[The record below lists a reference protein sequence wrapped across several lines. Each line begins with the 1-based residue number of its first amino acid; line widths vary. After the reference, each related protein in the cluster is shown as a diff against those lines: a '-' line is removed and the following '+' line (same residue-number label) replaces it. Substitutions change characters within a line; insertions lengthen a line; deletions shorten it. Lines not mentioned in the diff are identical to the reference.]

1 MGNKKRESLGTER
14 MSDMAGTLRIYTD
27 SASDITPEELKECQ
41 VGLIPMSLTCGNDS
55 FVDDQSVS
63 MSQLWERM
71 EAGEILTT
79 SQPSLQNFLDIFE
92 KAQARKESVVYIAI
106 SSSLSG
112 TYQTAMAAKTMV
124 SYPDIHIVDGRK
136 AAASVAEKMVVF
148 RACALRDEGKSAEE
162 IAKELTE
169 YRSKVRLFACIDTLE
184 YLVRGGRLSKIAG
197 AVGSVLSIKPLIAFS
212 QEGEVEVIKKVPG
225 LKRAMS
231 ALCDVVAAHPID
243 KRFPVIPI
251 FAKEDA
257 NCLEFL
263 SKMAEPL
270 KDFVVDPP
278 QEIGATIG
286 CHIGPGGFGLVYTE
300 AEA

>member
-1 MGNKKRESLGTER
+1 
-14 MSDMAGTLRIYTD
+14 MAGTIHIYTD
-27 SASDITPEELKECQ
+27 SASDITPEELKERQ
-41 VGLIPMSLTCGNDS
+41 VGLIPMSLACGGSS
-55 FVDDQSVS
+55 FVDDHSVP

-71 EAGEILTT
+71 ENGELLTT
-79 SQPSLQNFLDIFE
+79 SQPSLQTFLDLFE
-92 KAQARKESVVYIAI
+92 LAQAKKDSVVYITI
-106 SSSLSG
+106 SSALSG

-124 SYPDIHIVDGRK
+124 SYPNIHIVDGRK
-136 AAASVAEKMVVF
+136 AAAAAAEKLVVL
-148 RACALRDEGKSAEE
+148 RACQLRDEGKSAAD
-162 IAKELTE
+162 IAQALTT
-169 YRSKVRLFACIDTLE
+169 YRSRVRLFACIDTLE
-184 YLVRGGRLSKIAG
+184 YLVRGGRLSKLAG
-197 AVGSVLSIKPLIAFS
+197 TVGSMLSIKPLIAFS
-212 QEGEVEVIKKVPG
+212 DDGEVEVIKKVPG

-243 KRFPVIPI
+243 KRFPIIPI

-263 SKMAEPL
+263 SKMAEQL
-270 KDFVVDPP
+270 KGFVVSKP